1 MKHDNLA
8 PKGRKARQTI
18 STETPGST
26 AALPGDPFP
35 WAPDLSA
42 RRPLEPGEAADGS
55 TRSPA
60 EPGDIASF
68 DLGGG
73 D

>member
-1 MKHDNLA
+1 MKHDNLD
-8 PKGRKARQTI
+8 PTSRKAHDSMPVSI
-18 STETPGST
+18 
-26 AALPGDPFP
+26 PGDPFSCKP
-35 WAPDLSA
+35 ANPP
-42 RRPLEPGEAADGS
+42 RPLEPEDTADGS

-60 EPGDIASF
+60 EPGDIGSF

>member
-1 MKHDNLA
+1 MTHDERD
-8 PKGRKARQTI
+8 PKGLKAHDSI
-18 STETPGST
+18 PS
-26 AALPGDPFP
+26 ALIPGDPFP
-35 WAPDLSA
+35 WAPDPSA
-42 RRPLEPGEAADGS
+42 RRPLEPGEPADGS

>member
-1 MKHDNLA
+1 MMDSSDDVKNEAVPVSGPLV
-8 PKGRKARQTI
+8 R
-18 STETPGST
+18 

-35 WAPDLSA
+35 WAPEV
-42 RRPLEPGEAADGS
+42 PPGTGPEDSTTPQGS
-55 TRSPA
+55 TPTPA
-60 EPGDIASF
+60 DSGDPASF

>member
-1 MKHDNLA
+1 MKHDNLE
-8 PKGRKARQTI
+8 PKGRKAHDSI
-18 STETPGST
+18 PSDTPAKT
-26 AALPGDPFP
+26 AAIPGDPFP

-42 RRPLEPGEAADGS
+42 RRPLEPGETADGA

-60 EPGDIASF
+60 EPGDIGSF

>member
-1 MKHDNLA
+1 MTHEKRDS
-8 PKGRKARQTI
+8 KGRKAHHSI
-18 STETPGST
+18 PT
-26 AALPGDPFP
+26 AAIPGDPFP
-35 WAPDLSA
+35 WAPDLGSG
-42 RRPLEPGEAADGS
+42 RPLEPGEAADGS

>member
-1 MKHDNLA
+1 MKHDKLD
-8 PKGRKARQTI
+8 PKSRKAHDTI
-18 STETPGST
+18 PT

-35 WAPDLSA
+35 WAPDSSGG
-42 RRPLEPGEAADGS
+42 RPLEPGEAADGS

-60 EPGDIASF
+60 EPGDIGSF

>member
-1 MKHDNLA
+1 MTHDELD
-8 PKGRKARQTI
+8 PKGRKAHDSI
-18 STETPGST
+18 PSASI
-26 AALPGDPFP
+26 PGDPFP
-35 WAPDLSA
+35 WAPDLSG
-42 RRPLEPGEAADGS
+42 RRPLEPGDTADGS

>member
-1 MKHDNLA
+1 MKHDNLDS
-8 PKGRKARQTI
+8 KGRKARQTI
-18 STETPGST
+18 PTDS
-26 AALPGDPFP
+26 AAAASLPGDPFP
-35 WAPDLSA
+35 WAPDPSA
-42 RRPLEPGEAADGS
+42 RRPLEPGDTADGS

-60 EPGDIASF
+60 QPGDIASF